1 MSANTF
7 DNSDLVA
14 NPDSESDTI
23 DDSDVDDE
31 AAEVEDDADTILGA
45 PGEQMIEITVREL
58 LSGSAGTQPPTP
70 PTVADGE
77 VGPED
82 ATSASITAGFQFGK
96 PIVSFGP
103 VPWALYD
110 KIYADPDYSDPPEYE
125 AVTGADTADLRH
137 LWRRLGFAKEPGA
150 ISMRAKLSW
159 EMDAFK
165 CSAADMEALRPI
177 LERYWKDQLPAL
189 SDALLA

>member
-1 MSANTF
+1 MPANTLV
-7 DNSDLVA
+7 NSDL
-14 NPDSESDTI
+14 DI
-23 DDSDVDDE
+23 DDSDTDIEDTEDDDE
-31 AAEVEDDADTILGA
+31 GSDTILGA

-58 LSGSAGTQPPTP
+58 LSGAAKSMVTAAAVPA
-70 PTVADGE
+70 ADGE

-96 PIVSFGP
+96 PIVSFGA

-110 KIYADPDYSDPPEYE
+110 KLYSDPDYSDPPEYVPE
-125 AVTGADTADLRH
+125 TGADTADLRH
-137 LWRRLGFAKEPGA
+137 LWRRLGYAKEPGA

-165 CSAADMEALRPI
+165 CSAADMEALRPV